1 MHIVT
6 RSVLTDFG
14 KVHADADGEL
24 REWIRVIRRKHYAT
38 SREVKADFPSVDF
51 IGPETA
57 VFNICRNDY
66 RLVVAFVFPM
76 GRVFIKKMMTHAEY
90 TRLMKRGRF

>member
-6 RSVLTDFG
+6 RSVLSDFG
-14 KVHADADGEL
+14 REHAEADREL
-24 REWIRVIRRKHYAT
+24 REWIRVLKRKRYRT
-38 SREVKADFPSVDF
+38 SQEVKADFPKVDF
-51 IGPETA
+51 INAEKA

-76 GRVFIKKMMTHAEY
+76 GRVFIKHIVTHAEY
-90 TRLMKRGRF
+90 TRLMKRGVL